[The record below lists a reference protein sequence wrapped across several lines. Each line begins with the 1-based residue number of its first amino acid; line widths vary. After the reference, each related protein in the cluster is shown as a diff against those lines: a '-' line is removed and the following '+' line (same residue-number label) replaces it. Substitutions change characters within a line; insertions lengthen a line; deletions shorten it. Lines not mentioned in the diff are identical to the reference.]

1 MSSFRKRVPSK
12 QPKLPPGTKLSPHNG
27 QVLVS
32 TGVPS
37 LDDVLGGGLPAGS
50 ICLVLADRRTGYS
63 NMLLNY
69 FMAQGLAAGHQVH
82 LTSADTTPQDLLKAI
97 PSWCPEVAQDAAVL
111 EPPSPSPTASTATTT
126 TPEAKMKI
134 AWRYQNLPSMDVDH
148 DQNRP
153 VGPHASNLFCHSFDL
168 LRPVRPKVLESANI
182 DLFDLSAWRQH
193 DLADPYEA
201 LFAHLCALIEEHG
214 FSSLESGPAP
224 AERNVLRIA
233 IHALASP
240 FWQGQNPN
248 ACVQFLHALKGLLRY
263 SFSSCMITVPAHLY
277 QTDGPH
283 RSGFIRQLEHMCDA
297 VVELESFAGSRS
309 ARPSA
314 SSLNCHGF
322 FYIHKQPLLNSL
334 VPSSSKLSIIS
345 GAQLSTN
352 NLAFKQKRHKFV
364 IETFHLPPEGGV
376 NERRVEPPAA
386 EKRSSERARGSGP
399 HAASSLP
406 APLLDF

>member
-37 LDDVLGGGLPAGS
+37 LDDVLGGGLPVGS

-82 LTSADTTPQDLLKAI
+82 LASADTAPEDLLKAI
-97 PSWCPEVAQDAAVL
+97 PSWCPEVAQDTAGL
-111 EPPSPSPTASTATTT
+111 EPPASPAATTT

-134 AWRYQNLPSMDVDH
+134 AWRYQNLPSMDAEH
-148 DQNRP
+148 DRHRP
-153 VGPHASNLFCHSFDL
+153 VGPHAANLFCHSFDL
-168 LRPVRPKVLESANI
+168 LRPVRPNALESANI
-182 DLFDLSAWRQH
+182 DLLDLSTWRQRN
-193 DLADPYEA
+193 LVDPYEA
-201 LFAHLCALIEEHG
+201 LLAHLCALIEDQG
-214 FSSLESGPAP
+214 FSSLGSGPVP
-224 AERNVLRIA
+224 AERNVLRVA

-263 SFSSCMITVPAHLY
+263 SFSACMITMPAHLY

-297 VVELESFAGSRS
+297 VVELESFTGSRS
-309 ARPSA
+309 ARSSA
-314 SSLNCHGF
+314 PSLNCHGF

-345 GAQLSTN
+345 GAQLSAN

-376 NERRVEPPAA
+376 SERRVEPLREARR
-386 EKRSSERARGSGP
+386 KSERPQGSNP
-399 HAASSLP
+399 HAPPSSP